1 MKSNFKRIILAVA
14 VGSVLAAPGAAMA
27 ELTVVTGAVGTLSTT
42 ARQDFQVIIPR
53 FLQFRVGATAGTI
66 SLVNCDMTAN
76 AAALGNAVNQ
86 ACLGGDAGA
95 GVSNVS
101 VVSNAGQITLTATT
115 LGQLQSGANNMPFS
129 EITTTTSTA
138 NVPAPVLPALGGVSP
153 TVDLV
158 MNAAPIT
165 NRQALW
171 TYGYA
176 NTTVYAPGAYGGVN
190 VQNGR
195 AIYTASSP

>member
-1 MKSNFKRIILAVA
+1 MKTNFKRIILAVA
-14 VGSVLAAPGAAMA
+14 VGSVLAAPGVSMA
-27 ELTVVTGAVGTLSTT
+27 ELTVATGAGTLSTT

-129 EITTTTSTA
+129 EITTNTSSA

-153 TVDLV
+153 TVNVV

-165 NRQALW
+165 NRSALW

-176 NTTVYAPGAYGGVN
+176 NTTVYAPGTYGGVN

-195 AIYTASSP
+195 ATYTASSP

>member
-1 MKSNFKRIILAVA
+1 MKTNIKRIILAVA
-14 VGSVLAAPGAAMA
+14 VGSVFASPGLAMA
-27 ELTVVTGAVGTLSTT
+27 EVTSATGPVGTLSTT

-66 SLVNCDMTAN
+66 SLVDCDMTAN
-76 AAALGNAVNQ
+76 AAVLGNAVNQ
-86 ACLGGDAGA
+86 ACAGGDAGA

-101 VVSNAGQITLTATT
+101 VISNAGQITLTATT

-129 EITTTTSTA
+129 EIVTNTSSA
-138 NVPAPVLPALGGVSP
+138 FVPAPTLPAMGGVSP
-153 TVDLV
+153 TVNV
-158 MNAAPIT
+158 AMNAAPIT
-165 NRQALW
+165 NRQATW

-176 NTTVYAPGAYGGVN
+176 NTTVYAPGTYGGVN

-195 AIYTASSP
+195 ATYTASSP

>member
-1 MKSNFKRIILAVA
+1 MKTNIKRIILAVA
-14 VGSVLAAPGAAMA
+14 VGSAFATPGVAMA
-27 ELTVVTGAVGTLSTT
+27 EVTSTTGAIGTLTT
-42 ARQDFQVIIPR
+42 NARQDFQVIIPR
-53 FLQFRVGATAGTI
+53 FLQFRVGATAAAI

-129 EITTTTSTA
+129 EITTNTSSA
-138 NVPAPVLPALGGVSP
+138 NVPAPVLPALGGISP
-153 TVDLV
+153 TVNVV

-171 TYGYA
+171 TYGFA
-176 NTTVYAPGAYGGVN
+176 NTTVYAPGTYGGVA

-195 AIYTASSP
+195 ATYTASSP